1 MASAHRVLLGVV
13 LLGNV
18 VAFAGVDPITR
29 ALTAA
34 LVVLMV
40 ADAKRIPRLPG
51 LYRWCAISFA
61 ALVVL
66 QLAPLPEPVRRL
78 LQPGF
83 AGVLPAGWTPLSLA
97 PWSTVQVAVSVVLA
111 AGVALTAAR
120 MASARS
126 GLPALVALLAAAC
139 GLLAV
144 LGFAAEAGGTLK
156 VLLVRDNTGG
166 GSPYGPFVNHN
177 HFAQAIELTVPAG
190 FVLAAAGVR
199 NLGARGG
206 ARQRSVM
213 LLIAGAAT
221 AAVGCGAVLRAG
233 SKGGVLFLTVAGIV
247 TLPLWTRPRRRLRWG
262 WVAAPLAVVAV
273 AVVLAA
279 TRLGA
284 VHDQLGSLL
293 VVEGIEGNTRWD
305 LWMGTV
311 HSWLRAPLLGSGL
324 GSYRHVIGL
333 DKPATSS
340 SVLAQ
345 AHNDWLE
352 WLSTAGAAG
361 FGILVVAVVGL
372 AVALGS
378 RRLRSLRHEYRYP
391 LAGAAFALVATALH
405 ELVDFGLQIPLNRY
419 LLAAWLGLVW
429 GIAARVEISRE
440 AIEGE
445 GA

>member
-1 MASAHRVLLGVV
+1 MASTHRALLGVL

-29 ALTAA
+29 TLTAA
-34 LVVLMV
+34 LVVGMV
-40 ADAKRIPRLPG
+40 ADTKRTPQLPG
-51 LYRWCAISFA
+51 LYRWCVAAFA
-61 ALVVL
+61 VLVVV
-66 QLAPLPEPVRRL
+66 QLVPLPEAVRRV

-83 AGVLPAGWTPLSLA
+83 VEVLPAGWAPLSLA
-97 PWSTVQVAVSVVLA
+97 PWSTVQVAVSVTLA

-126 GLPALVALLAAAC
+126 GLPALVALLAVAC

-144 LGFAAEAGGTLK
+144 LGFAGEAGGTNK

-177 HFAQAIELTVPAG
+177 HFSQAIELTVPAG
-190 FVLAAAGVR
+190 FVLAAAGAR

-213 LLIAGAAT
+213 LLIAGVAT
-221 AAVGCGAVLRAG
+221 AAVGCAATLRAG
-233 SKGGVLFLTVAGIV
+233 SKGGILFLTAAGIL
-247 TLPLWTRPRRRLRWG
+247 TLPLWSRPRRHPRWR
-262 WVAAPLAVVAV
+262 WVVAPIVIVAA

-279 TRLGA
+279 TRIPA
-284 VHDQLGSLL
+284 IYDEVGSLL

-311 HSWLRAPLLGSGL
+311 RSWLRAPLLGSGL

-352 WLSTAGAAG
+352 WLSTAGAVG
-361 FGILVVAVVGL
+361 FAVLAIVVVGL

-378 RRLRSLRHEYRYP
+378 QRLRSLRHEYRYP
-391 LAGAAFALVATALH
+391 LAGAAFALLATSLH

-419 LLAAWLGLVW
+419 LAAAWLGLVW
-429 GIAARVEISRE
+429 GIAARARNRGE
-440 AIEGE
+440 AADEE
-445 GA
+445 AA